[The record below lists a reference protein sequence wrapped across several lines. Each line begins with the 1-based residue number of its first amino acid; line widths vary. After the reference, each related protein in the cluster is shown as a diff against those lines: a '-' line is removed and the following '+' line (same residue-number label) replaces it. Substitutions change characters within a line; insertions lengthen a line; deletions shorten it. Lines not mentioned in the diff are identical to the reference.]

1 MPSAPDAALAAGP
14 APDLWV
20 IEPRQHGVLERVREL
35 WHYRYLWWYF
45 AAQSVTSMYRRTKLG
60 WMWLFLR
67 VTAPVGINSL
77 IFGGLL
83 GVNSSGPPYFLFFV
97 CGSATWILFERSLLV
112 VTRSLEQNR
121 KLVTKVYFPRLILPL
136 SSVAPGLL
144 YLAIMLLVMIV
155 TVFYHRHRSGV
166 WYITLRPELL
176 VSVAAVFFALVFTV
190 AVGLWTS
197 VLQARY
203 RDIRQGLRYFMP
215 FWMYFTPIIY
225 PVTIDTGTVAMA
237 PRAQSDVGRCRGL
250 QVGHAWRRPL
260 DRPWSHHVAGDDRV
274 DAGHRHLV
282 LQSRGNCVDR
292 QVVVSPTEAPK
303 V

>member
-1 MPSAPDAALAAGP
+1 
-14 APDLWV
+14 
-20 IEPRQHGVLERVREL
+20 
-35 WHYRYLWWYF
+35 
-45 AAQSVTSMYRRTKLG
+45 MYRRTKLG
-60 WMWLFLR
+60 WLWLFLR
-67 VTAPVGINSL
+67 VSAPVGINSL

-112 VTRSLEQNR
+112 VTRSLERNR

-176 VSVAAVFFALVFTV
+176 VSVAAVFFALIFTV

-203 RDIRQGLRYFMP
+203 RDIR
-215 FWMYFTPIIY
+215 
-225 PVTIDTGTVAMA
+225 
-237 PRAQSDVGRCRGL
+237 
-250 QVGHAWRRPL
+250 
-260 DRPWSHHVAGDDRV
+260 
-274 DAGHRHLV
+274 
-282 LQSRGNCVDR
+282 
-292 QVVVSPTEAPK
+292 
-303 V
+303 